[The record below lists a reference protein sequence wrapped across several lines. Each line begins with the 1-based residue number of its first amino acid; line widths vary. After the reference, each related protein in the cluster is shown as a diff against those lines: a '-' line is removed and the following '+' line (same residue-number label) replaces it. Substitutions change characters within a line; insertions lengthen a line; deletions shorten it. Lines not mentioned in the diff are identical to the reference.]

1 MQTSLDGPASPSFA
15 CFGSLNFKKPSPETA
30 DEMFSPLNVICFIF
44 EFLLNLKLE
53 LDWMIL
59 RGIVMTS
66 WILAMDCAGSSDTVN
81 AWWIREFDANAE
93 ETITK
98 QEKQIKR

>member
-1 MQTSLDGPASPSFA
+1 
-15 CFGSLNFKKPSPETA
+15 
-30 DEMFSPLNVICFIF
+30 MFSPLNVICFIF

-59 RGIVMTS
+59 CGIVMTS
-66 WILAMDCAGSSDTVN
+66 WILAMDCAGLSDTVN